1 MLSSN
6 VLKVENI
13 DKMVGE
19 ETDDKENNQIHDLLP
34 RHPARIL
41 ICGTSGAGK
50 SNLLSVMILKQLVYD
65 KIYVFSKH
73 LEQKK
78 YSYLKNHIEGIE
90 EMFKKKYNLNTNIIE
105 AWESDLTKLP
115 TVEKLDKDYRNLIVI
130 DDFAISSK
138 KEMDRI
144 SDLFVRGRHRSTS
157 IIFLTQLY
165 FKCSRDIKL
174 NTTHIILFQSYNKRE
189 LISLTTDLGSDLPKG
204 KFKEMYNRILSKNFQ
219 FFLIDNTTNDID
231 RRYRSSW
238 DGLGEAGGV
247 KED

>member
-1 MLSSN
+1 
-6 VLKVENI
+6 VENL

-19 ETDDKENNQIHDLLP
+19 ENDDGTNNQIHELLP
-34 RHPARIL
+34 KHPARIL

-78 YSYLKNHIEGIE
+78 YSYLKQHIEGIE
-90 EMFKKKYNLNTNIIE
+90 KMFKKKYNLNTNIIE
-105 AWESDLTKLP
+105 AWESDLVKLP
-115 TVEKLDKDYRNLIVI
+115 SVENLDKDYRNLIVI

-144 SDLFVRGRHRSTS
+144 SDLFVRGRHRNTS

-165 FKCSRDIKL
+165 FKCSRDVKL

-204 KFKEMYNRILSKNFQ
+204 KFKEMYNRILSTKFQ
-219 FFLIDNTTNDID
+219 FFLIDNTTNDIEK
-231 RRYRSSW
+231 RYRSSW
-238 DGLGEAGGV
+238 DGLGEAL
-247 KED
+247 K